1 MSGITQVDF
10 LNGPM
15 KSLVCVHSNEQGEPR
30 GEIYSH
36 LLKQPIEFTDIIDML
51 NQMDALFDQI
61 KYPQNYHQYRSFGKR
76 QTPQE
81 LEIMNGV
88 KNDMGSLL
96 ENKVGEKATFI
107 IQVQFRQNSSW
118 QGTITWTEKKKTLC
132 YRSTLEMLKLMDSAL
147 AADGEV
153 SIAPDWNE
161 VALGS

>member
-1 MSGITQVDF
+1 MPRITQVDF

-15 KSLVCVHSNEQGEPR
+15 KSTICIHSSKQGEPR
-30 GEIYSH
+30 GEIYNH
-36 LLKQPIEFTDIIDML
+36 LLKQPIVFTDIISML
-51 NQMDALFDQI
+51 NQMDALFDQT
-61 KYPQNYHQYRSFGKR
+61 KCPQNYHQYRSFGGQ

-81 LEIMNGV
+81 LELMNGV
-88 KNDMGSLL
+88 KSDMDSLL

-118 QGTITWTEKKKTLC
+118 QGTITWTEKKKTLR

-153 SIAPDWNE
+153 SSAPDWNE
-161 VALGS
+161 QVSGG